1 MAGRYVQLTGDTN
14 LGTIYITCTV
24 TGGNK
29 NGIFVDKITEETT
42 EETTEIPH
50 IETVDYDFTRIT
62 FVQHNFGGTVKK
74 LTIATSNFKIN
85 NSTISC
91 EITVSR

>member
-29 NGIFVDKITEETT
+29 NGIFVDKITETSDGLPYITT
-42 EETTEIPH
+42 ER
-50 IETVDYDFTRIT
+50 DNFTQVT
-62 FVQHNFGGTVKK
+62 FVEHNFGSTINK
-74 LTIATSNFKIN
+74 LTFALTNSLATNQA
-85 NSTISC
+85 ISYR
-91 EITVSR
+91 ISIS